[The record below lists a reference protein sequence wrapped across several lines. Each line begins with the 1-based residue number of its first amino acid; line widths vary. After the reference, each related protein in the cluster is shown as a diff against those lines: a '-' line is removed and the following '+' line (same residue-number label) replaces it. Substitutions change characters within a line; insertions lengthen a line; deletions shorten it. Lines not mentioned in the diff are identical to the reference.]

1 VVLELTPPS
10 RPWSGSIRSK
20 QVLFVVDTSGS
31 MGHGKLDQARHAIT
45 TCIEKLRHDDQF
57 NIVGF
62 ANRPTL
68 LRPEPTPVSALH
80 PSQAESWL
88 KSLEPEGGTRLLP
101 ALEETLRQPD
111 SADHHRMIVVLTDGL
126 MIDEEKVLD
135 FMDTKLGSGRLF
147 VVGIGD
153 DVRRD
158 TIRRL
163 AEYGRGTAAFA
174 ADPGVVDEI
183 VERLFDSVAAPLAWD
198 LAIDWGG
205 ATADA
210 LEPSRLPDLYAGR
223 AVKAIAHVRGDLPA
237 EITMRGTTVD
247 GEVSWSGPVRHLGGE
262 AVRAIPV
269 PRKPGTTA
277 PPARRKT
284 PETR

>member
-1 VVLELTPPS
+1 
-10 RPWSGSIRSK
+10 
-20 QVLFVVDTSGS
+20 
-31 MGHGKLDQARHAIT
+31 
-45 TCIEKLRHDDQF
+45 
-57 NIVGF
+57 
-62 ANRPTL
+62 
-68 LRPEPTPVSALH
+68 
-80 PSQAESWL
+80 
-88 KSLEPEGGTRLLP
+88 
-101 ALEETLRQPD
+101 
-111 SADHHRMIVVLTDGL
+111 

-205 ATADA
+205 TTPDA
-210 LEPSRLPDLYAGR
+210 LQPPRLPDLYAGR
-223 AVKAIAHVRGDLPA
+223 AVKAVAHVRGDLPA

-247 GEVSWSGPVRHLGGE
+247 GEVSWSGPVRQLGGE
-262 AVRAIPV
+262 AVRAIPA
-269 PRKPGTTA
+269 PRQPATTA